1 MKNTP
6 LTALKRGAYMYI
18 YKVRWVD
25 HDGEKHESVV
35 KADALSEAE
44 IKVWEA
50 NTECLGIEGSYQIS

>member
-1 MKNTP
+1 
-6 LTALKRGAYMYI
+6 MYI

-35 KADALSEAE
+35 RADALSEAE

-50 NTECLGIEGSYQIS
+50 NAECLGIESSYQIS